1 MKESRPDAYGWDTEK
16 SDLDVRRVFFPD
28 IKQALSVFYSCK
40 TKQHR
45 EKTEAGIIDFTA
57 YPIQNFIRLLAK
69 GNGNALDNLFE
80 ATGPP
85 YPKLLIP
92 EMKVAQLQKLVLEN
106 LHQGF
111 LMHCTGYDLH
121 LKKDLE
127 NETRL
132 RRYGERKLLL
142 NRYKI
147 LLEGLIL
154 AGFRKVV
161 YNLRQQHE
169 FIETKHCLALLE
181 NYQSGKSIFHK
192 EINVGEVYQ
201 EVEQLHS
208 QLVEAR
214 IQSKWPTQR
223 ESTIDIN
230 LEHWLVNQYLPNSF
244 STGEKYDKKN
254 FKS

>member
-1 MKESRPDAYGWDTEK
+1 MIDKMAIKDALLVVVSGSHAYGWDTEK

-28 IKQALSVFYSCK
+28 IKQALSVFYRCR
-40 TKQHR
+40 TKQHK
-45 EKTEAGIIDFTA
+45 EKTDAGTIDFTS
-57 YPIQNFIRLLAK
+57 YPIQNFIQLLAK

-85 YPKLLIP
+85 DPKLLSDQT
-92 EMKVAQLQKLVLEN
+92 KVAQLQKIVLEH
-106 LHQGF
+106 LHLGF

-154 AGFRKVV
+154 AEHRKVI

-169 FIETKHCLALLE
+169 FIKTKHCLALLE
-181 NYQSGKSIFHK
+181 NYQSGSSK
-192 EINVGEVYQ
+192 EFTVGEVYR

-214 IQSKWPTQR
+214 IQSKKLTN
-223 ESTIDIN
+223 T
-230 LEHWLVNQYLPNSF
+230 V
-244 STGEKYDKKN
+244 
-254 FKS
+254 